1 MEDQAHSSYA
11 SSVFSQIMG
20 DILPYLNVF
29 PTTDLPEE
37 DQSIKSQLPQEE
49 GITENTEGQEQ
60 DGETV
65 QESET
70 VKKPYDTEEVVPQD
84 EGEGGDSLDIPAE
97 LPGSPENSYGAG
109 STQAG
114 TTAENTRETI
124 ETIPE
129 TSGDLTAQTVSGAEE
144 TTAAAP

>member
-1 MEDQAHSSYA
+1 M
-11 SSVFSQIMG
+11 
-20 DILPYLNVF
+20 NVF

-70 VKKPYDTEEVVPQD
+70 VKSHMIQKRWFRRMKAKAVTVWTFRLNCLEVRKTLMELEVHRLGQLLKIQEKP
-84 EGEGGDSLDIPAE
+84 
-97 LPGSPENSYGAG
+97 
-109 STQAG
+109 
-114 TTAENTRETI
+114 
-124 ETIPE
+124 
-129 TSGDLTAQTVSGAEE
+129 
-144 TTAAAP
+144 